1 LTAALNRDGFALYGF
16 DAKIAAW
23 AQSAMHLA
31 EDALQDEELLKTWM
45 MCEGTWFVGVDALA
59 TGPNGEA
66 GETALAGAVIDDLVE
81 GLPAKLPMHK
91 AQLSVVY
98 PGYPKPRS
106 GESEAAFRYRLKRD
120 AAHVD
125 GLHAI
130 GPDRR
135 RHLSEHHVYLLGLPL
150 TDCGPDAA
158 PLVVWRGSH
167 RLVQEWLVSK
177 LAHIPT
183 NEWGKV
189 DLTDDYIALRKQI
202 FETCLRVEIYRRP
215 GEAVLMHRHV
225 LHGIAPWRDNA
236 PSISTGR
243 QIAYFRPEIAC
254 DLTHWLRDD

>member
-1 LTAALNRDGFALYGF
+1 
-16 DAKIAAW
+16 
-23 AQSAMHLA
+23 MHLA

-150 TDCGPDAA
+150 TDCGPDVA

-167 RLVQEWLVSK
+167 RL
-177 LAHIPT
+177 
-183 NEWGKV
+183 G
-189 DLTDDYIALRKQI
+189 
-202 FETCLRVEIYRRP
+202 RRCRCRRRRRGAAASP
-215 GEAVLMHRHV
+215 PAYSCCRYGSSSS
-225 LHGIAPWRDNA
+225 APA
-236 PSISTGR
+236 PP
-243 QIAYFRPEIAC
+243 APPPAP
-254 DLTHWLRDD
+254 